1 MSAIG
6 SGDLRRAG
14 DTWFFIGPVR
24 LGLLVERFCELRASP
39 GIVARLPRMEPAR
52 EKWRE
57 TLPPERIA
65 AIEQEFGV
73 ALTDV

>member
-1 MSAIG
+1 VM
-6 SGDLRRAG
+6 REV
-14 DTWFFIGPVR
+14 W
-24 LGLLVERFCELRASP
+24 RFCELRESP
-39 GIVARLPRMEPAR
+39 EIVARLPKMEPAR

-65 AIEQEFGV
+65 AIEREFGA